1 MMVLTRRASLAL
13 TAAAWAAPAGAQPA
27 YPTRS
32 IHLVVPFPAG
42 GPTDLAGRI
51 ISQDLGAALGQTI
64 VVDNRGGAGGN
75 IAAAD
80 VAKAPPDGYMLLRA
94 TTGTNAIN
102 AALYK
107 SLPYDHL
114 RDFRPVALLAN
125 SPNLLLVNPAV
136 PAKTMAEFI
145 ALAKAKPGQ
154 IQIAIAGFGTTPH
167 MTAELLKLSAG
178 IDITLVPY
186 KGGGQAMTDLIG
198 NNVMAMIDNV
208 PTALPHIRSGSIRA
222 LGISSLGRSPVLA
235 DVPTIAATLPGFESL
250 AWWGI
255 AAPVAT
261 PSAIV
266 DRLNAAVNQLLRTDR
281 IRTRY
286 ADLGAVVQP
295 LSPEAFG
302 ALIQSETVKWAAVVK
317 ATGARLE

>member
-1 MMVLTRRASLAL
+1 MIVLTRRASLTLA
-13 TAAAWAAPAGAQPA
+13 AAAWAAPAGAQPA
-27 YPTRS
+27 YPTRPV
-32 IHLVVPFPAG
+32 HVVVPFPAG

-51 ISQDLGAALGQTI
+51 ISQDLGVVLGQTI

-80 VAKAPPDGYMLLRA
+80 VAKAPPDGYMLLLA

-114 RDFRPVALLAN
+114 RDFRPVALLAK
-125 SPNLLLVNPAV
+125 SPNLLLVNPAL

-154 IQIAIAGFGTTPH
+154 VQVAIAGFGTTPH
-167 MTAELLKLSAG
+167 LTAELLKLSAG

-222 LGISSLGRSPVLA
+222 LAISSLERSPVLP

-266 DRLNAAVNQLLRTDR
+266 DKLNAAVNQLLLTDR
-281 IRTRY
+281 MRTRY

-295 LSPEAFG
+295 LSPDAFG
-302 ALIQSETVKWAAVVK
+302 TFIRSETSKWAAVVK